1 MALKLRQD
9 LVRNTDAACE
19 GCPLAGRNTYV
30 PPDGPA
36 QTPYAIVGE
45 SPGSTERFSGKP
57 FVGESGEILW
67 GTARQFGLTR
77 DQVYVT
83 NVVKCYA
90 PSTSKNSTLGA
101 AARICRKRL
110 LDELAEHGVKWV
122 LALGNEALEA
132 LTGLRGITKF
142 AGHPQVVTNGDRTL
156 RVLPAVHPAS
166 MLYVGEGLA
175 AKFYLD
181 FARYVG
187 YWVNECR
194 APETKQLFRD
204 YQVIDSEA
212 EALTFLKSLK
222 AHEFV
227 AVDIETSGFSLD
239 FDEILCVC
247 FSCNGADATIL
258 PDTFLYKQSVVDAF
272 NALKQVKWIGHNIA
286 FDFVRLYWKLGI
298 ELKPYFDTMVAHYN
312 FCELEGTHDLKSL
325 ARDECGA
332 PDWEA
337 PIQAVLKQA
346 KVDSYAVIPRPMLYL
361 YAAQDGI
368 YTWQLFELFSE
379 RLRQSH
385 NVDLAR
391 NFYDNLM
398 PIVHLCIDMQLNGLR
413 VDENRLAG
421 LRISFGE
428 QEVNTKQEL
437 TNWAKRLAPNKAW
450 PKNTFNP
457 NSWQQIGYLL
467 YDVLKAPGWSKS
479 KVEGMPAQ
487 LSQAGG
493 DKKDRTTAKAQLERL
508 TYQPEPIKGFVE
520 LLLSYRG
527 AKHIRTHYLTH
538 FEPISDGRIHP
549 IYQVHRAVTG
559 RLASTEPNVLNM
571 PHKGGIR
578 GLIVP
583 EEGNVLIAADY
594 SQAELRV
601 AAMLSNDATFKGVY
615 ERGED
620 IHDRFATRF
629 YGPDYTKIQRVI
641 AKSFVFGK
649 LYGRGWRSIAAT
661 FGLTK
666 DAALAMM
673 RELDAMM
680 PTFKEW
686 CDNQFRIAQEQG
698 YVGTPL
704 GRRRRFPLITR
715 NNAHEVRRYCVNSP
729 IQATS
734 SDILLL
740 ALRRV
745 NSWIGDYD
753 GKVLMP
759 LHDSGNFE
767 CPEEVRDE
775 VATRIVADMEAAPK
789 IIFGDDCI
797 PFKVD
802 IEYGYSLEESL
813 LSSIDPDRELIES
826 LIA

>member
-57 FVGESGEILW
+57 FVGESGEIIWSTLS
-67 GTARQFGLTR
+67 QFGLKR
-77 DQVYVT
+77 SDVYVT

-90 PSTSKNSTLGA
+90 PPSSKNSTLSK
-101 AARICRKRL
+101 AARVCKHRL
-110 LDELAEHGVKWV
+110 MTELESHGAKWI

-132 LTGLRGITKF
+132 LTGMRGITSQ
-142 AGHPQVVTNGDRTL
+142 AGKLIPLKNGMK
-156 RVLPAVHPAS
+156 VIPAVHPAA
-166 MLYVGEGLA
+166 MLRVSAELA
-175 AKFYLD
+175 AKFYME
-181 FARYVG
+181 FVRYVS
-187 YWVNECR
+187 YWANECSVPTP
-194 APETKQLFRD
+194 APLFRD

-212 EALTFLKSLK
+212 EAIAFLKGLK
-222 AHEFV
+222 AHEYV
-227 AVDIETSGFSLD
+227 AVDIETSGFDLD
-239 FDEILCVC
+239 YDEILCVV
-247 FSCNGADATIL
+247 FSCNSADATIL
-258 PDTFLYKQSVVDAF
+258 PDHLLYKQSVVDAF
-272 NALKQVKWIGHNIA
+272 NALKGVKWVGHNIA
-286 FDFVRLYWKLGI
+286 FDFVRLSWKLGI
-298 ELKPYFDTMVAHYN
+298 ELKPYFDTLVAHYN
-312 FCELEGTHDLKSL
+312 LSEMGPHDLKTL
-325 ARDECGA
+325 AQVECGA

-337 PIQAVLKQA
+337 PIKAALKQS
-346 KVDSYAVIPRPMLYL
+346 KLDSYAVIPRPMLYL

-379 RLRQSH
+379 RLRKTY
-385 NVDLAR
+385 NADLKR
-391 NFYDNLM
+391 NFFDNLM
-398 PIVHLCIDMQLNGLR
+398 PIVHLCIDMQLNGMR
-413 VDENRLAG
+413 VDVDRLADLRLQFGDIEQSSRTSLRKVANRL
-421 LRISFGE
+421 
-428 QEVNTKQEL
+428 V
-437 TNWAKRLAPNKAW
+437 PNKPW
-450 PKNTFNP
+450 PKGEFNP
-457 NSWQQIGYLL
+457 NSPQQVAKIL
-467 YDVLKAPGWSKS
+467 YDVLKAPVWSES
-479 KVEGMPAQ
+479 KIEGTAAQ
-487 LSQAGG
+487 LSQSGG
-493 DKKDRTTAKAQLERL
+493 EKPDRTTAKAQLERL
-508 TYQPEPIKGFVE
+508 TYQPEPIKGFADMM
-520 LLLSYRG
+520 LSYRN
-527 AKHIRTHYLTH
+527 AKHVRTHYLNH

-549 IYQVHRAVTG
+549 IYQVHRTVTG

-578 GLIVP
+578 NLIVP
-583 EEGNVLIAADY
+583 EEGNILIAADY

-601 AAMLSNDATFKGVY
+601 AAMLSGDETFKGVY
-615 ERGED
+615 IRGED
-620 IHDRFATRF
+620 IHDRFSTRF
-629 YGPDYTKIQRVI
+629 YGPEYTKIQRVI

-649 LYGRGWRSIAAT
+649 LYGRGWHSIAET
-661 FGLTK
+661 FGLTR

-686 CDNQFRIAQEQG
+686 CDSQFRIAQEQG